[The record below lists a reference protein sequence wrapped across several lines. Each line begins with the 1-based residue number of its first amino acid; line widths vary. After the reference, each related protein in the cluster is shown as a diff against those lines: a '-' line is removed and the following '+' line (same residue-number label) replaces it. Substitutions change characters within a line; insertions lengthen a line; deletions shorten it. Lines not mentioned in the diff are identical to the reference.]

1 MIVIICQNGTI
12 DATGC
17 RIHIK
22 TGGGY
27 SLYPNMPATDVCY
40 NLTLTNLDTKADY
53 IISQFSVER
62 EAEFTHQHIINAIN
76 NREPS
81 VDIRDLETAKSE
93 TGDP

>member
-1 MIVIICQNGTI
+1 MIAIICQKGTI

-17 RIHIK
+17 QIHIK
-22 TGGGY
+22 AGGGY

-62 EAEFTHQHIINAIN
+62 EAEFTYQHIINAIN
-76 NREPS
+76 EREPS
-81 VDIRDLETAKSE
+81 VDIRELEIAKSE
-93 TGDP
+93 IGDP

>member
-1 MIVIICQNGTI
+1 MIAIICQKGTI

-22 TGGGY
+22 VGGGY
-27 SLYPNMPATDVCY
+27 SLYPNMPAIDVCY
-40 NLTLTNLDTKADY
+40 NLTLTNLETKVDE

-62 EAEFTHQHIINAIN
+62 EAEFTYQHIINAIN

-81 VDIRDLETAKSE
+81 IDIREFERAKSE

>member
-1 MIVIICQNGTI
+1 MIVIICQKGTI

-27 SLYPNMPATDVCY
+27 SLYPNMPATNVCY
-40 NLTLTNLDTKADY
+40 NLTLTNLETKTDY
-53 IISQFSVER
+53 IISQFSVKR
-62 EAEFTHQHIINAIN
+62 EAEFTYQHIINAIN

-81 VDIRDLETAKSE
+81 VDIRDHEKMKSE
-93 TGDP
+93 IGDP